1 MADIIPFPTSRTSR
15 PAAEQ
20 GRELPLHEPADRS
33 VQGHARGTT
42 SRLEMMMQEI
52 ADFYEVSSVAE
63 QGYCRVDM
71 RDMEEDARQDM
82 LCVTE
87 LIVFSPEIQF
97 SRIQAEEP
105 HRSEP
110 RYVQW
115 GDVFF
120 KSADVYPFLFTV
132 YTEGYVQRQLLSHGE
147 TIKPTPRDII
157 LGKRALSGRR
167 HLSPPD
173 IIRAVLKWINLYAPQ
188 QSGKPVRLESEGVLQ
203 DLICEPGLEVVVAE
217 PS

>member
-1 MADIIPFPTSRTSR
+1 MADIIPFPASRTSR

-20 GRELPLHEPADRS
+20 DRELPLHEPVDRS
-33 VQGHARGTT
+33 VRSHAKGTT

-63 QGYCRVDM
+63 HAYCRFDT

-82 LCVTE
+82 GSLTE

-97 SRIQAEEP
+97 SRRQAEEP
-105 HRSEP
+105 HRREP
-110 RYVQW
+110 RLVQW

-120 KSADVYPFLFTV
+120 KSEDVYPFLFTV
-132 YTEGYVQRQLLSHGE
+132 YTEGYVQHQLLSYGE
-147 TIKPTPRDII
+147 SIKPTPRDII
-157 LGKRALSGRR
+157 IGERVLSGRK
-167 HLSPPD
+167 HLSAPD
-173 IIRAVLKWINLYAPQ
+173 IIRAVLKWVNLYAPQ

-203 DLICEPGLEVVVAE
+203 DLICEPGVEVVVVE